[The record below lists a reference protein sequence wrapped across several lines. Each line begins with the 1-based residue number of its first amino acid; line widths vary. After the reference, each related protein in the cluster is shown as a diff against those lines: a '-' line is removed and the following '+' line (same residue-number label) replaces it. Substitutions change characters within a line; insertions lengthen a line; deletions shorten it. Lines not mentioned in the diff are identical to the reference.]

1 MDAPLRQKTCHT
13 CHQLFAICVAC
24 DRGVGVAPRHPVL
37 RGVRADEPLGGAL
50 ESEVVSSLRGRMV
63 SGWNTRRLARQTALR
78 EDRLRVMTPALDEAE
93 RRIAHVMLV
102 LHNSKA
108 VETLYEQE
116 PRDRV

>member
-1 MDAPLRQKTCHT
+1 MTR
-13 CHQLFAICVAC
+13 VAML
-24 DRGVGVAPRHPVL
+24 HLL
-37 RGVRADEPLGGAL
+37 RGGFVA
-50 ESEVVSSLRGRMV
+50 ESPH
-63 SGWNTRRLARQTALR
+63 TRPAPGSTALR

-102 LHNSKA
+102 LHNGKA